1 MSRGYRFGVA
11 ATIWLFA
18 ISVHYIGTAM
28 FGPSGALWGLAQ
40 PAIDAGFIQSGYRE
54 QQYRIFAQYMPLLL
68 VVFGIAWLFFSEYEA
83 QSITRRRRR

>member
-18 ISVHYIGTAM
+18 IAVHYIGTAM

-40 PAIDAGFIQSGYRE
+40 PAIDSGMIESGYRE

-68 VVFGIAWLFFSEYEA
+68 VAFGIAWLFFSEYEA
-83 QSITRRRRR
+83 QTITRRGRR

>member
-1 MSRGYRFGVA
+1 MSRGYRFAVA

-18 ISVHYIGTAM
+18 IVVHYIGTAM

-40 PAIDAGFIQSGYRE
+40 PAIDSGIIEAGYRE

-68 VVFGIAWLFFSEYEA
+68 VGFATAWLFASEYES
-83 QSITRRRRR
+83 QTVTRRRRP

>member
-18 ISVHYIGTAM
+18 VVVHYIGTVM

-40 PAIDAGFIQSGYRE
+40 PAIESGLIESGYRE

-68 VVFGIAWLFFSEYEA
+68 LAFGVAWLFLSEYE
-83 QSITRRRRR
+83 QQTTTRRIRR